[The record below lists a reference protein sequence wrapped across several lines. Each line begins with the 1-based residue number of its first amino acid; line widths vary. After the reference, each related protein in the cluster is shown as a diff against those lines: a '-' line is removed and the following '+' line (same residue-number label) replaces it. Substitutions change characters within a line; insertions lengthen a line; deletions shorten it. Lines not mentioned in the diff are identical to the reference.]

1 MRVPGRRSRPKTLMK
16 RTRHSAEQIV
26 KKLHEAAT
34 ALAGGKTV
42 EEVCK
47 VQGISPATYHR
58 WQKEYGGADVDTVKE
73 YKALKEENARLKRLV
88 ADLSLDNQALKE
100 LAEGKW

>member
-1 MRVPGRRSRPKTLMK
+1 MKLMK

-26 KKLHEAAT
+26 KKLHGAAT

-47 VQGISPATYHR
+47 GLEISPATYHR
-58 WQKEYGGADVDTVKE
+58 WQKEYGGADVNTVRE
-73 YKALKEENARLKRLV
+73 YKSLKEENARLKRLV
-88 ADLSLDNQALKE
+88 ADLSLDNQALSACLKIRE
-100 LAEGKW
+100 S

>member
-1 MRVPGRRSRPKTLMK
+1 MK

-34 ALAGGKTV
+34 ALAGGKSV

-47 VQGISPATYHR
+47 GLSVSPATYHR
-58 WQKEYGGADVDTVKE
+58 WQKKYGGVDVETVRE

-100 LAEGKW
+100 LAEGNW